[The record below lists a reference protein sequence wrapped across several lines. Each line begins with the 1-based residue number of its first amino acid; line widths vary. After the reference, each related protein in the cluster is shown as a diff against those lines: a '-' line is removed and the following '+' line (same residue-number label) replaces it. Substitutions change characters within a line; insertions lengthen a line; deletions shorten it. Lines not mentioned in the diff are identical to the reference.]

1 MLKLAISGVD
11 VHALMQQVL
20 VLSQFVVIEP
30 RSEGLIVFNAVLKRQ
45 EVVCYISPFETV
57 ELRRRLHLPP
67 FFPLYSLVD
76 RRNGREY
83 AIAFGKTAL
92 LLEAE
97 ALFLRD
103 KDPDTTPI
111 FC

>member
-1 MLKLAISGVD
+1 LTGAGGGHAGKLACARKRPSE
-11 VHALMQQVL
+11 AL
-20 VLSQFVVIEP
+20 SD
-30 RSEGLIVFNAVLKRQ
+30 FNAALKRQ
-45 EVVCYISPFETV
+45 EVVCYMSPFEIAK
-57 ELRRRLHLPP
+57 LRYRLHLPP

-103 KDPDTTPI
+103 KDPDRQCPW
-111 FC
+111 